1 MSSFN
6 WLCLW
11 YGISLGMEIGPIG
24 KGEGS
29 YDVNSDY
36 LCLQPQVL
44 PLQGRGWGIEEGAAM
59 LVQLD

>member
-1 MSSFN
+1 
-6 WLCLW
+6 
-11 YGISLGMEIGPIG
+11 MEIGPIG

-36 LCLQPQVL
+36 LCLQPPVL